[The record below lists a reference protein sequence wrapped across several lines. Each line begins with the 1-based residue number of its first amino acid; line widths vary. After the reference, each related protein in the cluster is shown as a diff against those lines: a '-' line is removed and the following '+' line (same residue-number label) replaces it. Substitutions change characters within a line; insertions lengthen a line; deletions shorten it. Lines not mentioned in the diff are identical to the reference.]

1 MASTSTSTVL
11 SNAVVTI
18 ASVDLTG
25 QCSSAVFTRVI
36 ESLESTNMSNNSRTY
51 VAGLENSSLVVDLY
65 NSAAAGKS
73 YISLYNK
80 VGTAVTVT
88 VKAQDSAVS
97 ATNPLHT
104 LTGAYMGTLPLV
116 NSQLGAL
123 DVMGGITF
131 QGGVYTV
138 STTP

>member
-18 ASVDLTG
+18 NAVDLTG
-25 QCSSAVFTRVI
+25 QCSSATFTRVI
-36 ESLESTNMSNNSRTY
+36 EALESTNMSNSARTY
-51 VAGLENSSLVVDLY
+51 VGGLENSSLVVDLY
-65 NSAAAGKS
+65 NSTAVSSSYATLKS
-73 YISLYNK
+73 L

-88 VKAQDSAVS
+88 VKAKDTATS

-104 LTGAYMGTLPLV
+104 LTGSYMGTLPLV
-116 NSQLGAL
+116 VSSLGAL

-131 QGGVYTV
+131 QGGVYSVATA
-138 STTP
+138 